1 MELLFLPSINTK
13 EIAYKKAN
21 AFNIMKKT
29 ARLLKSKRD
38 EIILIWE
45 QEVLEQVKAAAST
58 NKIALHDHV
67 PNILDDVIDIMNR
80 HENTDDYLNDDKI
93 RKIEENSL
101 EHGRHRATS
110 PNYTVGQII
119 HEYMIFNNV
128 IIKVL
133 RENNISEDSLFHLIK
148 CTIDKAMLFSVSSF
162 TESIQE
168 MQNKLMG
175 TLAHDIRN
183 PLAAARMAIEM
194 LDYEAGEERVKKVKK
209 MSYNSVNKAID
220 LIEGLLDSITV
231 KAGEG
236 IMLSFS
242 EMDINPDIQ
251 TVYDEACDVFS
262 EEIILEKSDEPIPGI
277 FDATAI
283 RRLLENL
290 VTNAVK
296 YGSSDKPVVIKIKNE
311 ADWLNISVHNYGE
324 PIPLEKQ
331 EGIFTFLHHGKQQ
344 REEKLKSYG
353 IGLTL
358 VKMVAEAHGGTVI
371 LRSEKGFGTEF
382 QIRLNKYSNVPG
394 KIRTL
399 LNAEA

>member
-1 MELLFLPSINTK
+1 MR
-13 EIAYKKAN
+13 
-21 AFNIMKKT
+21 KT
-29 ARLLKSKRD
+29 ARLLKSKRN
-38 EIILIWE
+38 EILGLWE
-45 QEVLEQVKAAAST
+45 IEVLEQVKAAPST

-67 PNILDDVIDIMNR
+67 PNILDDIISIMNS
-80 HENTDDYLNDDKI
+80 HENTDHYLSDDKI
-93 RKIEENSL
+93 QQIEENSL

-110 PNYTVGQII
+110 PNYTVDQII
-119 HEYMIFNNV
+119 QEYMIFNNV
-128 IIKVL
+128 IIRVL
-133 RENNISEDSLFHLIK
+133 HRNNITEESLFHLIK
-148 CTIDKAMLFSVSSF
+148 CSIDKAMLNSVSSF

-168 MQNKLMG
+168 MQNKLIG

-194 LDYEAGEERVKKVKK
+194 LNYEAGEERLKKVKR

-242 EMDINPDIQ
+242 EMDLNEDIQ
-251 TVYDEACDVFS
+251 TIYEEACDVFS
-262 EEIILEKSDEPIPGI
+262 EEIILEKKDEPIEGV
-277 FDATAI
+277 FDATAV

-296 YGSSDKPVVIKIKNE
+296 YGQSNKPIIIKIENE
-311 ADWLNISVHNYGE
+311 ADWLNLSVHNFGE
-324 PIPLEKQ
+324 PIPIEKQ
-331 EGIFTFLHHGKQQ
+331 EGIFTFLNHGKQA
-344 REEKLKSYG
+344 REKKLKSYG

-358 VKMVAEAHGGTVI
+358 VKMVAEAHGGTVL
-371 LRSEKGFGTEF
+371 LRSEEDFGTEF
-382 QIRLNKYSNVPG
+382 QIRLHKFSNVPG
-394 KIRTL
+394 KIRTI

>member
-1 MELLFLPSINTK
+1 MR
-13 EIAYKKAN
+13 
-21 AFNIMKKT
+21 KT
-29 ARLLKSKRD
+29 ARVLKNKHG
-38 EIILIWE
+38 EIIAIWE
-45 QEVLEQVKAAAST
+45 KEVLEQVKAAPST

-67 PNILDDVIDIMNR
+67 PNILDDIISIMNS
-80 HENTDDYLNDDKI
+80 HENTDHYLSDNKI
-93 RKIEENSL
+93 HQIEENSL

-110 PNYTVGQII
+110 PNYTVDQII
-119 HEYMIFNNV
+119 QEYMIFNNV
-128 IIKVL
+128 IIRVLHENKVT
-133 RENNISEDSLFHLIK
+133 EESLFHLIK
-148 CTIDKAMLFSVSSF
+148 CAIDKAMLNSVSSF

-168 MQNKLMG
+168 MQNKLIG

-194 LDYEAGEERVKKVKK
+194 LAYEAGEERFKKVKK

-242 EMDINPDIQ
+242 EMDLNEDIQ
-251 TVYDEACDVFS
+251 TVYEEACEVFS
-262 EEIILEKSDEPIPGI
+262 EEIILEKKDEPIKGV
-277 FDATAI
+277 FDATAV

-290 VTNAVK
+290 VTNAIK
-296 YGSSDKPVVIKIKNE
+296 YGQSDKPVVIKIKNE
-311 ADWLNISVHNYGE
+311 AEWLNISVHNYGN

-331 EGIFTFLHHGKQQ
+331 EDIFTFLNHGKQQ
-344 REEKLKSYG
+344 REKELKSYG

-358 VKMVAEAHGGTVI
+358 VKMVAEAHGGTVS
-371 LRSEKGFGTEF
+371 LRSKEDFGTEF
-382 QIRLNKYSNVPG
+382 QIKLNKHSNVPG
-394 KIRTL
+394 KKRAI

>member
-1 MELLFLPSINTK
+1 
-13 EIAYKKAN
+13 
-21 AFNIMKKT
+21 MKKT
-29 ARLLKSKRD
+29 ARLLKDKRE
-38 EIILIWE
+38 EIIQVWE
-45 QEVLEQVKAAAST
+45 KEVLTQVKAAPST

-80 HENTDDYLNDDKI
+80 HENSDDYLNDEKI
-93 RKIEENSL
+93 DKIEENSL

-110 PNYTVGQII
+110 LNYTVDQII

-133 RENNISEDSLFHLIK
+133 RKNQIAEESIFHLIK
-148 CTIDKAMLFSVSSF
+148 CAIDKAMLNSVSSF

-168 MQNKLMG
+168 MQNKLIG

-183 PLAAARMAIEM
+183 PLAAARMGIEM
-194 LDYEAGEERVKKVKK
+194 LNYDAGKDRLEKVKK

-220 LIEGLLDSITV
+220 LIEGLLDSISV

-242 EMDINPDIQ
+242 EMDLNDTFQ
-251 TVYDEACDVFS
+251 TIYEEACEVFS
-262 EEIILEKSDEPIPGI
+262 EEIILDKADEPIYGT
-277 FDATAI
+277 FDATAV

-290 VTNAVK
+290 ITNAIK
-296 YGSSDKPVVIKIKNE
+296 YGHSEKPVVIKIRNE
-311 ADWLNISVHNYGE
+311 EEWLNISVHNYGE
-324 PIPLEKQ
+324 PIPIEKQ

-344 REEKLKSYG
+344 REKKLKSYG

-358 VKMVAEAHGGTVI
+358 VKMVAEAHGGIVV
-371 LRSEKGFGTEF
+371 LRSEVGFGTEF
-382 QIRLNKYSNVPG
+382 KIRLNKHSNVPG
-394 KIRTL
+394 KTRTV
-399 LNAEA
+399 LNSEA

>member
-1 MELLFLPSINTK
+1 
-13 EIAYKKAN
+13 
-21 AFNIMKKT
+21 MKKT

-38 EIILIWE
+38 DIIEIWE
-45 QEVLEQVKAAAST
+45 KEVLQQVKAAPTT

-67 PNILDDVIDIMNR
+67 PNILDDVIDILNR
-80 HENTDDYLNDDKI
+80 HENTDDYLNDEKI
-93 RKIEENSL
+93 HQIEENSL

-110 PNYTVGQII
+110 LNYTVDQII

-133 RENNISEDSLFHLIK
+133 HKNDITEKSLFHLIK
-148 CTIDKAMLFSVSSF
+148 CSIDKAMLNSVTSF

-168 MQNKLMG
+168 MQHKLIG

-183 PLAAARMAIEM
+183 PLAAARMGIEM
-194 LDYEAGEERVKKVKK
+194 INYEAGKQRLDKVKK

-242 EMDINPDIQ
+242 EMDLNDNIQ
-251 TVYDEACDVFS
+251 TVYDEACEVFS
-262 EEIILEKSDEPIPGI
+262 EEIILDKTDEPIYGT

-290 VTNAVK
+290 VTNAIK
-296 YGSSDKPVVIKIKNE
+296 YGHSDKPVVIKIKNE
-311 ADWLNISVHNYGE
+311 EEWLNISVHNHGE
-324 PIPLEKQ
+324 PIPIEKQ

-344 REEKLKSYG
+344 REKKLKSYG

-358 VKMVAEAHGGTVI
+358 VKMVAEAHGGTVE
-371 LRSEKGFGTEF
+371 LRSEEGFGTEF

-394 KIRTL
+394 KTRTI

>member
-1 MELLFLPSINTK
+1 
-13 EIAYKKAN
+13 
-21 AFNIMKKT
+21 MKKT
-29 ARLLKSKRD
+29 ARLLKSKHD
-38 EIILIWE
+38 EILSLWE
-45 QEVLEQVKAAAST
+45 KEVLEQILAAPST

-67 PNILDDVIDIMNR
+67 PNILDDIISIMNS
-80 HENTDDYLNDDKI
+80 HENTDHYLSDEKI
-93 RKIEENSL
+93 QEIKQNSL

-110 PNYTVGQII
+110 PNYTVDQII
-119 HEYMIFNNV
+119 QEYMIFNNV
-128 IIKVL
+128 IIRVL
-133 RENNISEDSLFHLIK
+133 HSNNITEESLFHLIK
-148 CTIDKAMLFSVSSF
+148 SSIDKAMLNSVSSF

-168 MQNKLMG
+168 MQNKLIG

-194 LDYEAGEERVKKVKK
+194 INYEAGEERLEKVKR

-242 EMDINPDIQ
+242 ELDIMEDII
-251 TVYDEACDVFS
+251 TVHNEACDVFS
-262 EEIILEKSDEPIPGI
+262 EEIILENENPSIKGI

-290 VTNAVK
+290 ITNGVK
-296 YGSSDKPVVIKIKNE
+296 YGEPNKALTIKVIDEK
-311 ADWLNISVHNYGE
+311 DWLNLSVHNSGE
-324 PIPLEKQ
+324 PIPIEKQ
-331 EGIFTFLHHGKQQ
+331 EGIFTFLNHGKQA
-344 REEKLKSYG
+344 REKKLKSYG

-358 VKMVAEAHGGTVI
+358 VKMVAEAHGGTVL
-371 LRSEKGFGTEF
+371 LRSEEGFGTEF
-382 QIRLNKYSNVPG
+382 KIRLHKFSNVPG
-394 KIRTL
+394 KTRTL